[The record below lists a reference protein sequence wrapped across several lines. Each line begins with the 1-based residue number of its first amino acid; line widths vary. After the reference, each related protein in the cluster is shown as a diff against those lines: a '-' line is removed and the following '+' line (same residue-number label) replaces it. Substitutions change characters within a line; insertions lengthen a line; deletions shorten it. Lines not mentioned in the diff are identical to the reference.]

1 MKIYI
6 GPKNIEDDSYQ
17 SITDVQVLNYIA
29 DDSEC
34 TTIILDGVLTKQDLN
49 QAVNVLNLCSSK
61 LRLGGK
67 LQIVDIDFDILIYA
81 YGKNQDIKNLNLRV
95 FQSGPINSLLTL
107 DLVKQMC
114 IQVGLS
120 IGSISLN
127 NIDFVLECTRK

>member
-6 GPKNIEDDSYQ
+6 GSKNIEDDSYQ
-17 SITDVQVLNYIA
+17 SITDIQVLNYIA

>member
-6 GPKNIEDDSYQ
+6 GPKNIEDSSYK
-17 SITDVQVLNYIA
+17 SISSIQMLSYLA

-34 TTIILDGVLTKQDLN
+34 TTIVLDGVLSKQNLN
-49 QAVNVLNLCSSK
+49 EVINALSLCSSK

-67 LQIVDIDFDILIYA
+67 LQIIDIDFDILTYV
-81 YGKNQDIKNLNLRV
+81 YGKNQDIQNLNSRV
-95 FQSGPINSLLTL
+95 FQLGPINSLLTL
-107 DLVKQMC
+107 ELVKQLC
-114 IQVGLS
+114 VQVGLT

>member
-6 GPKNIEDDSYQ
+6 GSKNIEDDSYQ